1 MNPEPSTDTASFR
14 TRRHPRGDLEIGLLV
29 PNAGVVDA
37 EDGEVF
43 RLDFGDV
50 GFVCDRECASF
61 QVPQTLSVVDRPEQ
75 GKIRISHRGVRK
87 GSEDLLRLLSGERS
101 VSTREKKVNKPP
113 HSL

>member
-1 MNPEPSTDTASFR
+1 MNPEPSADTASFR
-14 TRRHPRGDLEIGLLV
+14 TRRHSRGDLEIGLLV

-43 RLDFGDV
+43 RLDFGDI

-61 QVPQTLSVVDRPEQ
+61 QVPQTLIIGDRTKQE
-75 GKIRISHRGVRK
+75 KFRVSHREVRK
-87 GSEDLLRLLSGERS
+87 GSEDLLRLLSEKRFF
-101 VSTREKKVNKPP
+101 STRGKKVNKPP